1 MTEPQDVVLRNFAAF
16 NAGDAQGVIDTY
28 TEDCILIDVA
38 APEPTY
44 GSAFLHE
51 HMANLSN
58 AFADMHIEDERLLT
72 GENLVAAEF
81 VIVGTHR
88 GEFLG
93 CPPSGNVIRWVTCS
107 FFDLTDDNEKIWK
120 ETYYYDLASVT
131 AQLQPR
137 ND

>member
-16 NAGDAQGVIDTY
+16 NAHDAQGVIDTY

-38 APEPTY
+38 APEPMH

-51 HMANLSN
+51 HMANLAN
-58 AFADMHIEDERLLT
+58 AFPDMHIEDKRLLT

-81 VIVGTHR
+81 VLVGTHL

-93 CPPSGNVIRWVTCS
+93 YPPSGNVIRWVTCS
-107 FFDLTDDNEKIWK
+107 FFDLTDDNERIWK

-137 ND
+137 DD